1 MAQLF
6 QDGVD
11 RMQQWFISTE
21 QELAEL
27 RNAERVMLH
36 LTEATERAKVRN
48 ICDLRVQH
56 RKQGKKKNVL
66 LICFL
71 KCVFQVVVKEIQIKS
86 ADLGEIQKSGQDL
99 MKALSGNVSL
109 YSGRQG
115 THSNYLFVNIPMVI
129 ATVAV
134 LANLLEKTIITTGL

>member
-36 LTEATERAKVRN
+36 LTEATERAKVRH
-48 ICDLRVQH
+48 ICDWGVHH
-56 RKQGKKKNVL
+56 RKRAKKNVL
-66 LICFL
+66 ICFFFNIYFRLLL
-71 KCVFQVVVKEIQIKS
+71 KRFKS
-86 ADLGEIQKSGQDL
+86 
-99 MKALSGNVSL
+99 
-109 YSGRQG
+109 
-115 THSNYLFVNIPMVI
+115 
-129 ATVAV
+129 
-134 LANLLEKTIITTGL
+134 NLLISEKYRNQDMI

>member
-48 ICDLRVQH
+48 ISDSKAHH
-56 RKQGKKKNVL
+56 R
-66 LICFL
+66 
-71 KCVFQVVVKEIQIKS
+71 
-86 ADLGEIQKSGQDL
+86 
-99 MKALSGNVSL
+99 
-109 YSGRQG
+109 
-115 THSNYLFVNIPMVI
+115 THSNNNNNSNTKI
-129 ATVAV
+129 
-134 LANLLEKTIITTGL
+134 LLLIY